1 MEARNGFAVR
11 LGFRFLAATGITVV
25 LAASITGCGEDRSNL
40 IPSETA
46 QQIERNLT
54 GIQALAD
61 DDKCFIALDATRKV
75 QKQVEGL
82 SSSVDAELKRS
93 LLDGVV
99 ALQVL
104 LKDPDKC
111 TDSTATNPTQ
121 PDTGITPTGD
131 TGATTPKQTVPG
143 SEKNPDKQTPEKK
156 PETPT
161 PTPEP
166 KPTPETPPNT
176 DPPVDPGA
184 GSGGVSPNQ

>member
-1 MEARNGFAVR
+1 MKTSAKTLVAVALLAGLTAFA
-11 LGFRFLAATGITVV
+11 
-25 LAASITGCGEDRSNL
+25 SGCGEDRSNL
-40 IPSETA
+40 IPSGTA
-46 QQIERNLT
+46 QQIEKNLT

-93 LLDGVV
+93 LLDGVI

-111 TDSTATNPTQ
+111 TDNTTTNPTE
-121 PDTGITPTGD
+121 PDAGITTTGD
-131 TGATTPKQTVPG
+131 TGPTTPKETVPG
-143 SEKNPDKQTPEKK
+143 NEKNPDKKTPENK

-161 PTPEP
+161 PTPDP
-166 KPTPETPPNT
+166 NPTPETPPST